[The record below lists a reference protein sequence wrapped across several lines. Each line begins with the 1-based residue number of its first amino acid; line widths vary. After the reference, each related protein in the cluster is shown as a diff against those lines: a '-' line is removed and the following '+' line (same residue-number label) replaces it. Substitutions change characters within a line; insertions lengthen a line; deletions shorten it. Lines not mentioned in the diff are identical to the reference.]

1 LWGDES
7 ALAVG
12 VARAAG
18 SDAVTRLRVD
28 IYVETLIFENRKKFV
43 NFFMQGEE
51 YGKIGNTGIGVGEGV
66 DNRIILRES
75 ESLGDVKELTAE
87 AARDASRWW

>member
-1 LWGDES
+1 M
-7 ALAVG
+7 
-12 VARAAG
+12 ARAAG

-28 IYVETLIFENRKKFV
+28 IYVETLIFEIEKFV

-51 YGKIGNTGIGVGEGV
+51 YEKIGNTGIGVGEGV
-66 DNRIILRES
+66 DNRIIPRES